1 MLARWRKEIGGRTV
15 KYRERNAC
23 IDAHVDV
30 TEAKQGRPPLNR
42 DWRDKNIKP
51 EGGMEG
57 AKRRERG

>member
-1 MLARWRKEIGGRTV
+1 VHRAAEYESADRRGKSGTEAAV
-15 KYRERNAC
+15 
-23 IDAHVDV
+23 AHVDV